1 METETDKTTMTKTAI
16 KTIINQLSTN
26 NISGEDMEHIGKAI
40 ASISE
45 KDKDALRANLS
56 LLGFYKK
63 GGVWNAGLIA
73 EIGDILRPNI
83 GAHETS
89 KSIVNVGLKG
99 LGLGAGA
106 YLTYQGGK
114 ALLERMGVVGGASAM
129 MAAAATMNGA
139 SFGE

>member
-26 NISGEDMEHIGKAI
+26 NISGEDMEHIRKAI
-40 ASISE
+40 SSMSE
-45 KDKDALRANLS
+45 KDKDALRANMS

-63 GGVWNAGLIA
+63 GGVWNAGLFA

-83 GAHETS
+83 GMHEAA
-89 KSIVNVGLKG
+89 KAIVNVGLKTTG
-99 LGLGAGA
+99 IATGA
-106 YLTYQGGK
+106 YMAYQGGK
-114 ALLERMGVVGGASAM
+114 AVLERMGVVGGASTM